1 MAQRQ
6 VTVFTDDIS
15 GEELED
21 GETITFALDGV
32 EYEIDLSGEHAEQL
46 RDALDPYVRNG
57 RRIGGRSARSSRS
70 SGSGSRRSS
79 DSGSSSRESSGGGHD
94 TRAIREWAQ
103 AHGHKVSERGRI
115 PASVVEAYQA
125 AH

>member
-46 RDALDPYVRNG
+46 RDALDPYVQNG